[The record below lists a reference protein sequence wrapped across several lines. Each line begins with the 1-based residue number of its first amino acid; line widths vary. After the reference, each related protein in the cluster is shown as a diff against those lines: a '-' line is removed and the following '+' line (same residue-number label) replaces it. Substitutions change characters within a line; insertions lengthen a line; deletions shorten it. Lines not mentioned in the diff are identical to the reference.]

1 MGEHE
6 FRIAVLTLIAAEK
19 SFANHYPCSALFLP
33 VSLQAERER
42 KDRMQ
47 ADQRAVERPV
57 QLFRQMSDALVT
69 ARRQRA

>member
-1 MGEHE
+1 MNFGSRLKLH
-6 FRIAVLTLIAAEK
+6 RSRK
-19 SFANHYPCSALFLP
+19 SFANHVPGSAPFLP

-47 ADQRAVERPV
+47 ADQTAVERPV

>member
-1 MGEHE
+1 MNSDRGS
-6 FRIAVLTLIAAEK
+6 TLIAAEK
-19 SFANHYPCSALFLP
+19 SFASHYPCPALLLP

-47 ADQRAVERPV
+47 TDQTAVERPV
-57 QLFRQMSDALVT
+57 QLFRQMSDALLT